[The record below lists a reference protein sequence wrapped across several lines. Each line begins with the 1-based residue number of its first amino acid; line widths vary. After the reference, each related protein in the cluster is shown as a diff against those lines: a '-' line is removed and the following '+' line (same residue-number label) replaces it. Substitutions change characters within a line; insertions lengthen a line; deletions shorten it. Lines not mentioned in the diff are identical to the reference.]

1 MCSLTRCV
9 QEVTGSHRA
18 GRGTLSWSR
27 CSSRPFLEA
36 VRASICVTERPSSAI
51 VEAVRASIHVRA
63 AAAAVAGRCGSVGNP
78 RHRCERAF
86 ALRYGRRRPLWRRCV
101 RAYTYVPP
109 RPPSQGGADRFG
121 IRATGASEHLRR
133 GTAVVGHCGGGATE
147 HTRTWCGSVGNPR
160 HRCEPPSPP
169 GTTPGP
175 SADLIIVRRLLAG
188 VGYPH

>member
-1 MCSLTRCV
+1 LTRCV

-86 ALRYGRRRPLWRRCV
+86 ASRYGRRRPLWRRCD
-101 RAYTYVPP
+101 RAYTYVVRIGWESAPPVRAPLPP
-109 RPPSQGGADRFG
+109 RNDPWTIRGFNNSSETSGWSRLSLLGYSRSHLTNKLWRFG
-121 IRATGASEHLRR
+121 QHHHFHHCSIVPIWRA
-133 GTAVVGHCGGGATE
+133 
-147 HTRTWCGSVGNPR
+147 SVQ
-160 HRCEPPSPP
+160 
-169 GTTPGP
+169 
-175 SADLIIVRRLLAG
+175 
-188 VGYPH
+188 

>member
-1 MCSLTRCV
+1 MCSLTRGV

-86 ALRYGRRRPLWRRCV
+86 ASRYGRRRPLWRRCD
-101 RAYTYVPP
+101 RAYTYVVRIGRESAPPVRAPPPP
-109 RPPSQGGADRFG
+109 RNDPWTIRGFNNSSETSGWSRLSSLGYSRSHLTNKLWRFG
-121 IRATGASEHLRR
+121 QHHLFHHCSIVPIWR
-133 GTAVVGHCGGGATE
+133 GR
-147 HTRTWCGSVGNPR
+147 TR
-160 HRCEPPSPP
+160 
-169 GTTPGP
+169 
-175 SADLIIVRRLLAG
+175 
-188 VGYPH
+188 